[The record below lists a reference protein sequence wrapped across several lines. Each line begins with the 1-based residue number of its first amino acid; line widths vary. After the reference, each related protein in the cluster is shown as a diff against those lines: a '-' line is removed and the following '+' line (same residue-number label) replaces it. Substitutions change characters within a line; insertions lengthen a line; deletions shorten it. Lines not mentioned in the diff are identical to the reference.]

1 MNWPDAVLLL
11 CLGWGDPHP
20 ELPPL
25 SDLDRFPVKWVVE
38 EQLEFSRQ
46 HRAWLRV
53 QQGAHPYWSADWQP
67 WLDEAQ
73 ELWDVWSLL
82 DSAWMEWTDDG
93 WEGGEPFDVDA
104 YRRGLLA
111 QLRDRLGYRDYYEGR
126 MPPPVPIWR
135 FRRQ

>member
-1 MNWPDAVLLL
+1 MTLPDAILLL

-25 SDLDRFPVKWVVE
+25 SDLQRFPVRWVAQ
-38 EQLEFSRQ
+38 EQLRANIA
-46 HRAWLRV
+46 HRDWLRA
-53 QQGAHPYWSADWQP
+53 QQQSQP
-67 WLDEAQ
+67 WEWGWDFWAAENQ
-73 ELWDVWSLL
+73 ELWSTWNLL
-82 DSAWMEWTDDG
+82 DDCWIEWTDGYSDD
-93 WEGGEPFDVDA
+93 PAFDADT

>member
-1 MNWPDAVLLL
+1 MSLSDAILLI

-25 SDLDRFPVKWVVE
+25 SDLQRFPVRWVAQ
-38 EQLEFSRQ
+38 EQLRANIE
-46 HRAWLRV
+46 HRDWLRA
-53 QQGAHPYWSADWQP
+53 QQQAQP
-67 WLDEAQ
+67 WEYGWDFWAAENQ
-73 ELWDVWSLL
+73 ELWSVWNLL
-82 DSAWMEWTDDG
+82 DDCWIEWDYTTDESSPG
-93 WEGGEPFDVDA
+93 FDVDT